1 MGIEF
6 KLLQMML
13 RQKLL
18 GKGIEAKPLT
28 PTVASFAVTK
38 ACNLRCLHCHAEA
51 REPFPNE
58 LTIPE
63 GAKVITDLA
72 ELGTQAIIFT
82 GGEPTLRKDMVLT
95 LAEYAVDNGIIPAM
109 LTNGGFIQTK
119 KAALELKEA
128 GIMAVG
134 IPIDSVIPEK
144 HDELRA
150 VPGTFA
156 KAINAIKLCRE
167 VDLKVVVTTMALQIN
182 YHQLPRMVELLQSLD
197 IDQVAIYDLVP
208 QGRGKD
214 VESLLMTDEQRIEV
228 FRYLQKIQETREMLF
243 VFSGGQPLYP
253 SIISEMHKT
262 RGTKPKDL
270 LVKEFW
276 VDSSCGCPAGN
287 QYISIRPNGDV
298 FPCPFLPL
306 VAGNVRKQ
314 NLVDI
319 WYHSPLLKE
328 LRDRSKLHGECGKC
342 EFRETCGG
350 CRGRALALTGDYLGD
365 DSACLKKL
373 MIKEGVTPAHIEHFG
388 WCVG

>member
-1 MGIEF
+1 LGIEL

-13 RQKLL
+13 RQNIL

-38 ACNLRCLHCHAEA
+38 ACNLNCLHCHAEA

-72 ELGTQAIIFT
+72 ELGTQALIFT
-82 GGEPTLRKDMVLT
+82 GGEPMIRKDMILT

-128 GIMAVG
+128 GIMALG
-134 IPIDSVIPEK
+134 IPIDSVEPEK
-144 HDELRA
+144 HDWLRQ

-156 KAINAIKLCRE
+156 KAINAIKICRE
-167 VDLKVVVTTMALQIN
+167 VDLKVVVTTMALQTN
-182 YHQLPRMVELLQSLD
+182 YKQLPQMVELLQSLD
-197 IDQVAIYDLVP
+197 LDMVAIYDLVP

-214 VESLLMTDEQRIEV
+214 VEELLMTDTQRLEV
-228 FRYLQKIQETREMLF
+228 FRYLQKVQETREMLF
-243 VFSGGQPLYP
+243 MFSGGQPLYP
-253 SIISEMHKT
+253 SVITEMQKQH
-262 RGTKPKDL
+262 GTKPKNL
-270 LVKEFW
+270 LLKEFW
-276 VDSSCGCPAGN
+276 VDAQCGWPAGI

-306 VAGNVRKQ
+306 KAGNVREK
-314 NLVDI
+314 NMVDI
-319 WYHSPLLKE
+319 WYHSPLLKT
-328 LRDRSKLHGECGKC
+328 LRDRSNLHGECKTC

-350 CRGRALALTGDYLGD
+350 CRGRAHALTGDYLGD
-365 DSACLKKL
+365 DIACLKKV
-373 MIKEGVTPAHIEHFG
+373 MNKEGITPDCIEHFG